1 MCPGLDQAGA
11 AAGSSGV
18 SQDKF
23 SCWLPG
29 LGEEELL
36 DLWEILDLWELLGLS
51 EFLGLWVPGSAEL
64 VSFWDLLGL
73 EELSDFF
80 GDSGF
85 LRAAGFIPGVSRLP
99 QPCAG
104 SRSWKLPLFLSNHH
118 RPQNKDRRNPIKQPE
133 ELLLA
138 AGAPGRE
145 GKSWVWRE
153 LSADSH

>member
-23 SCWLPG
+23 WCWLPG

-64 VSFWDLLGL
+64 VSFWELLGL

-80 GDSGF
+80 GGSGF
-85 LRAAGFIPGVSRLP
+85 LRATGFALSLELPDSPSPVQGAG
-99 QPCAG
+99 AG
-104 SRSWKLPLFLSNHH
+104 SCLCFSLTTTDLK
-118 RPQNKDRRNPIKQPE
+118 IKTGEIP
-133 ELLLA
+133 
-138 AGAPGRE
+138 
-145 GKSWVWRE
+145 
-153 LSADSH
+153 